1 VSIHYTTGVKRLVY
15 SAKNFAVGVT
25 VTGHIWNPSLAKS
38 SLQTFTEVSDS
49 IYYLDYDF
57 SSHGMWF
64 GKFYESGVG
73 VISGTFNIVDT
84 SGFGSLPIW
93 EIIHLQSNITSS
105 VQMASPVITVVDL
118 KSYIR

>member
-1 VSIHYTTGVKRLVY
+1 MSIHYTTGVKRLVY

-73 VISGTFNIVDT
+73 AISGTFNIVDT
-84 SGFGSLPIW
+84 SGFGALPIW